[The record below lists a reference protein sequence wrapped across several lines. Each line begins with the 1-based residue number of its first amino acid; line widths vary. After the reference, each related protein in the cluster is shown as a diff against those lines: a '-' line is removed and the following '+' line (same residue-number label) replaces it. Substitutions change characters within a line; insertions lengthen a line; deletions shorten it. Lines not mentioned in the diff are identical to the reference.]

1 MVSGDSDPQAGPSSP
16 ASHRAQAER
25 CRRLAASVMDRVIR
39 ERLLEAAQIY
49 EQLAAKEE
57 APAEDPSASGR

>member
-1 MVSGDSDPQAGPSSP
+1 MVTGDRDPKAGPSGP
-16 ASHRAQAER
+16 GSHRAQAER

-49 EQLAAKEE
+49 EDLAAKQE
-57 APAEDPSASGR
+57 APAGDP